1 MDILIPV
8 DQPRVPS
15 SHRKEIRF
23 RDFQVSLP
31 SVFSGKAV
39 EGGRITGNLVAQI
52 AIVFLAY
59 FVAGKLGQAPTN
71 IRSSNLGPVWPA
83 YGIALAAFI
92 AYGYRVWPGIAASAF
107 LVAFSS
113 AVPPLAAAG
122 QAMGATVAAL
132 T

>member
-15 SHRKEIRF
+15 SHGKEIRF
-23 RDFQVSLP
+23 RDFRVSLP

-52 AIVFLAY
+52 AVVFVAY
-59 FVAGKLGQAPTN
+59 FIAGKLGQATTN

-83 YGIALAAFI
+83 YGVALAALLLC
-92 AYGYRVWPGIAASAF
+92 GYRVWIGIAGAAF
-107 LVAFSS
+107 LV
-113 AVPPLAAAG
+113 
-122 QAMGATVAAL
+122 
-132 T
+132 